1 MPEKDSFFAA
11 PDLDTSGDTPAARV
25 RRQEKSAC
33 HSSPARNIQQGSARA
48 AEAGGCPAQVPAVLS
63 DELRKSL
70 TEKLLRNSSGVAVQN
85 VNPESFGNRVIA
97 RFLAPHK
104 SICCDIEIPLDITA
118 NDLVVGLNEAYKLGI
133 DLSDMRQCYFSC
145 ENPVA
150 LLKGKRLLGE
160 FGLRDGSLI
169 TYFR

>member
-1 MPEKDSFFAA
+1 MCLPVNDS
-11 PDLDTSGDTPAARV
+11 PD
-25 RRQEKSAC
+25 
-33 HSSPARNIQQGSARA
+33 SSPDGNIRKGTART
-48 AEAGGCPAQVPAVLS
+48 AEASGCPVQVPAVLS
-63 DELRKSL
+63 DELRKAL
-70 TEKLLRNSSGVAVQN
+70 TEKLLRNSSGATVQN
-85 VNPESFGNRVIA
+85 VNPEGFGDRVIA

-104 SICCDIEIPLDITA
+104 NICCDIEIPLDITA
-118 NDLVVGLNEAYKLGI
+118 NDLVVGLNEAYRLGI